1 MNKIFVSYYPFTY
14 YQPIACLDEEGNT
27 IDSTMVKLDD
37 VPLAIQIFCK
47 KHNTKDVVLV
57 GNQNFLEH
65 FKSELNTKF
74 SNDNLNVEIMVP
86 DYF

>member
-14 YQPIACLDEEGNT
+14 DQPIACLDEEGNT

-47 KHNTKDVVLV
+47 KYNTKDVVLV
-57 GNQNFLEH
+57 GNQNILEH

-86 DYF
+86 NYV